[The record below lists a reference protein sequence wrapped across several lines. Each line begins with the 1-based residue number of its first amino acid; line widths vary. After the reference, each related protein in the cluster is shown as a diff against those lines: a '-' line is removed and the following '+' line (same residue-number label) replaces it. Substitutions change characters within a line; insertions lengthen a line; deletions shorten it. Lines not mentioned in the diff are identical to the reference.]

1 MADHPAPVLR
11 PGGGTLR
18 LRLPGRYGSG
28 PGPGARRRRRRALR
42 RHGRCDPA
50 GRRGA
55 RRDARSRRSSSRL
68 LRSRPLPRRFGA
80 AAERSARGRSR
91 PCLEARP
98 RPSAAPRRSPR
109 ASPPRPSAA
118 WSSDRLTSR
127 ASPRATSG
135 LSRVV
140 PEVSPPAVER
150 PVPARILDV
159 VASSG
164 PAADGRVETRDRL
177 SCHAP
182 GSPPPPKRLENARSA
197 PPRPFVP
204 DPLAAGAASGRLRR
218 NTRPARDLTV
228 VKVAS
233 WRCAMVRPGKERDSA
248 SCRAGRSD
256 GSPRPLVDPL
266 VGGRTARRT

>member
-11 PGGGTLR
+11 PGGGAVR

-28 PGPGARRRRRRALR
+28 PGPGARRRRRRTLR
-42 RHGRCDPA
+42 RHGRSDPA
-50 GRRGA
+50 GRRSA
-55 RRDARSRRSSSRL
+55 RRDARSRRSPSRL
-68 LRSRPLPRRFGA
+68 LRPRPLPRRLGA
-80 AAERSARGRSR
+80 AAERSGRRRSR
-91 PCLEARP
+91 PCRDAWPHPPAASRRP
-98 RPSAAPRRSPR
+98 RRTSPSSP
-109 ASPPRPSAA
+109 STA

-135 LSRVV
+135 PSRVV
-140 PEVSPPAVER
+140 SEVSPPAVER

-182 GSPPPPKRLENARSA
+182 GSPPPPKRPENAPA
-197 PPRPFVP
+197 IPRRPVVP
-204 DPLAAGAASGRLRR
+204 DPLAAGASTGCLRR
-218 NTRPARDLTV
+218 NARPARDLTV

-233 WRCAMVRPGKERDSA
+233 RRCAMVRPGKERDSA

-256 GSPRPLVDPL
+256 GSPRPLVGPM